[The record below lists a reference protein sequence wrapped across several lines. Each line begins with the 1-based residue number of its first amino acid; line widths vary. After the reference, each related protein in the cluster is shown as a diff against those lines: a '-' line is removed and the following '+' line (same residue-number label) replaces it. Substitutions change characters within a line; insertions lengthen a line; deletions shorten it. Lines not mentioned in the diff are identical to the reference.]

1 MLLHWIWL
9 ATRQGLNE
17 RTKYELLRQFSEP
30 EDIYR
35 DTGAG
40 YRDIPGITAK
50 GLRSLMDKDLEQ
62 ARGILEQCRGKNIR
76 LLTFRDPDYPHRL
89 RGIHAPPVLLYCKG
103 TLPDWEERPMIGAV
117 GTRQASDYGIRA
129 GRQLGC
135 ELVAGGARLVSGVA
149 KGIDAAV
156 LTGALTAQG
165 NPVIFL
171 AGGLDVI
178 SPVENRWLYRE
189 VEKHGCLLS
198 EYPPGTQHL
207 RWHYQS
213 RNRLISGIANG
224 VLVVEAPEKSGALI
238 TARHAMEQGRDVFAV
253 PGPIHSETGKGSNAL
268 LRDGAIMVLEGWD
281 ILENYQAAYPGKLQR
296 PQTLPQCENTPAPM
310 EKSCLGEHEKKKVID
325 KSPPPPYIDVETKPA
340 ATAQEQAILELLK
353 EGPRLADDLIARSG
367 LSYTEALSAM
377 TVLELRG
384 CLRRLPGNLMAR
396 NTKR

>member
-17 RTKYELLRQFSEP
+17 RTKYELLGHFADP

-50 GLRSLMDKDLEQ
+50 GLRALMDKSLEQ
-62 ARGILEQCRGKNIR
+62 ARGILEQCREKNIR
-76 LLTFRDPDYPHRL
+76 LLTLEDPGYPPRL
-89 RGIHAPPVLLYCKG
+89 RGIHAPPVLLYYKG
-103 TLPDWEERPMIGAV
+103 TLPDWEERPVIGAV
-117 GTRQASDYGIRA
+117 GTRKASDYGIQA
-129 GRQLGC
+129 GRQLGY
-135 ELVAGGARLVSGVA
+135 ELVAGGACLVSGVA

-156 LTGALTAQG
+156 LTGALTARG
-165 NPVIFL
+165 KPVIFL

-178 SPVENRWLYRE
+178 TPVENRWLYRE
-189 VEKHGCLLS
+189 VEKQGCLLS

-207 RWHYQS
+207 SWHYQQ

-238 TARHAMEQGRDVFAV
+238 TARHAMEQGRDIFAV
-253 PGPIHSETGKGSNAL
+253 PGPIRSETGRGSNAL
-268 LRDGAIMVLEGWD
+268 LRDGAMMVQEGWD

-296 PQTLPQCENTPAPM
+296 LEAPSEYENTPPRR
-310 EKSCLGEHEKKKVID
+310 EKSCPGEAVNKKVID
-325 KSPPPPYIDVETKPA
+325 KSPSPPYIDVETKPA

-353 EGPRLADDLIARSG
+353 DGPRLADQVIAQSG

-384 CLRRLPGNLMAR
+384 CLRRLPGNLISS
-396 NTKR
+396 NQI

>member
-17 RTKYELLRQFSEP
+17 RTKYELLRQFSAP

-40 YRDIPGITAK
+40 YRDIPGINAQ
-50 GLRSLMDKDLEQ
+50 GLKSLMDKSLEQ
-62 ARGILEQCRGKNIR
+62 ARGILDQCREKNIR
-76 LLTFRDPDYPHRL
+76 VLTLEDPAYPHRL

-103 TLPDWEERPMIGAV
+103 SLPDWQERPMIGAV
-117 GTRQASDYGIRA
+117 GTRQASDYGVQA
-129 GRQLGC
+129 ARQLGY
-135 ELVAGGARLVSGVA
+135 ELVAGGACLVSGVA
-149 KGIDAAV
+149 RGIDAAV
-156 LTGALTAQG
+156 LTGALEARG
-165 NPVIFL
+165 KPVIFL

-178 SPVENRWLYRE
+178 SPVENRWLYQQ
-189 VEKHGCLLS
+189 VEKQGCLLS

-207 RWHYQS
+207 SWHYRE

-253 PGPIHSETGKGSNAL
+253 PGPIHSKTARGSNAL
-268 LRDGAIMVLEGWD
+268 LRDGAIMVMEGWD

-296 PQTLPQCENTPAPM
+296 LQASFQCENTPPQRG
-310 EKSCLGEHEKKKVID
+310 KSRSEEREHKKVID
-325 KSPPPPYIDVETKPA
+325 KCPSPPYIDVETKPA
-340 ATAQEQAILELLK
+340 ATAQEQAILDLLMD
-353 EGPRLADDLIARSG
+353 GPKLADELIARSG
-367 LSYTEALSAM
+367 VSYTEALSAM

-384 CLRRLPGNLMAR
+384 CLRRLPGNLIAR
-396 NTKR
+396 NTKH